1 MKINHLI
8 FPFVSDENYKGA
20 MVFFDIIVDEGWD
33 TLVKLLPHKKYCSA
47 QLGASRY
54 KVLV

>member
-1 MKINHLI
+1 MKIDHLI